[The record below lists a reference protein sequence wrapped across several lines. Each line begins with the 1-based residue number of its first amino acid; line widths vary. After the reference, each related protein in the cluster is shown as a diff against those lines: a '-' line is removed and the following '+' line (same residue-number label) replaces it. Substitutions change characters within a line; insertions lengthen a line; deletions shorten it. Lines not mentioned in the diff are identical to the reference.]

1 MPSATQ
7 YRASSAYSSVAAH
20 GGVAA
25 ADPCRL
31 ILMLMDGALERI
43 AQARGRMVHKE
54 LAEKNRL
61 LYAATAIIDE
71 LRSSLDLK
79 VGGVIAA
86 NLDDLYGYMARQLIA
101 ANLQNKPEILDEVAH
116 LLREIRSAWVL
127 LPPDE
132 RRLRAPAVG
141 MAPATGIRE

>member
-1 MPSATQ
+1 MSSASQ
-7 YRASSAYSSVAAH
+7 HRASSAYSSVAAH

-25 ADPCRL
+25 ADPHRL

-43 AQARGRMVHKE
+43 AQARGRMEHKE

-61 LYAATAIIDE
+61 LHTATSIIDE

-79 VGGVIAA
+79 LGGVIAA
-86 NLDDLYGYMARQLIA
+86 NLDDLYDYMARQLIA
-101 ANLQNKPEILDEVAH
+101 ANLQNKPEILDEVSH

-127 LPPDE
+127 LPPE
-132 RRLRAPAVG
+132 SRGQRAPAV
-141 MAPATGIRE
+141 AIKE